1 MIREGRVEDQ
11 HVVTL
16 IVHAAIGDLINIFTG
31 SWEIKAAL
39 AQMARL
45 YTTADTRFSKEH
57 CSIIEREGV
66 VVGGI
71 ISYPAEDMYRLNAG
85 VVRVMKDYFK
95 GTPDE
100 LALLQRQ
107 IMDSK
112 EAFDDEYYIDSLA
125 ILPAFRGQGLAKEL
139 IAHAEAKGQT
149 AGYKKLSILAE
160 TGNDAAYN
168 IYKKLGY
175 DHDCDLQVLGHNFRH
190 MVKNI

>member
-16 IVHAAIGDLINIFTG
+16 IVHSAIGDLVNIFTG

-39 AQMARL
+39 AQMAKL
-45 YTTADTRFSKEH
+45 YTTPDTRFSKEH

-66 VVGGI
+66 VAGGI
-71 ISYPAEDMYRLNAG
+71 VSYPAEDMYRLNAG
-85 VVRVMKDYFK
+85 VVRVMKDHFK
-95 GTPDE
+95 GAPDE

-125 ILPAFRGQGLAKEL
+125 VLPVFRGQGLAKAL
-139 IAHAEAKGQT
+139 IVHAEAKGKT
-149 AGYKKLSILAE
+149 AGYKKVSILAE
-160 TGNDAAYN
+160 TDNDNAYN

-175 DHDCDLQVLGHNFRH
+175 VHDCDLQVLGHSFRH